1 MWKGSLSQS
10 ASRTRDTVGRSVVIQ
25 ALRRLTK
32 SAYNNLVA
40 TSSLQPGQRLELDI
54 TTVAF
59 GGDGIGRVDNFVI
72 FVPFVLEGERV
83 EVEIVEV
90 KKRFATADLVRVITS
105 SPRRV
110 EPRCPYYMNCAGCQ
124 YQHVDYPHQLE
135 LKRSQIRDV
144 FERIGKIP
152 NPPIEAVV
160 GSPRPYHYRNKIVVH
175 GPGKPGFWT
184 MRGRSIVPVEQCPIS
199 REEINER
206 LAEVSRQDLEN
217 VHLTIRSNSAGQ
229 VRCYSESRKNAS
241 EMLAPPGEV
250 GGASAPV
257 AAVEEIILGKTLHV
271 PLGSFFQ
278 VNREVIELALKYARD
293 IFAASGCKILVDA
306 YCGVGLFALMLA
318 DLAGHVYGIE
328 EDTKAIKAA
337 NDNAERLGLA
347 RYDFYPG
354 KTERLLFYTLRQ
366 CRLDETCLIFDPPRS
381 GCGKAVLKT
390 LREQKPRKIIYVS
403 CAPPMLARDIKEL
416 LRFGYKLERVTPFDM
431 FPQTAHCEAVAE
443 LTRL

>member
-1 MWKGSLSQS
+1 M
-10 ASRTRDTVGRSVVIQ
+10 TTSV
-25 ALRRLTK
+25 
-32 SAYNNLVA
+32 
-40 TSSLQPGQRLELDI
+40 LQPGQRLELDI

-59 GGDGIGRVDNFVI
+59 GGDGIGRVDNFVV

-90 KKRFATADLVRVITS
+90 KKRYATADLVRVITS

-124 YQHVDYPHQLE
+124 YQHVDYAHQLE
-135 LKRSQIRDV
+135 LKRNQIRDV

-184 MRGRSIVPVEQCPIS
+184 MRGRSIIPVAQCPIS
-199 REEINER
+199 REEINEK
-206 LAEVSRQDLEN
+206 LVEVSQQDLEN
-217 VHLTIRSNSAGQ
+217 VHLRIRSNS
-229 VRCYSESRKNAS
+229 
-241 EMLAPPGEV
+241 MGEV
-250 GGASAPV
+250 WAFAEGQARAGATSRPDEEVSGGIQ
-257 AAVEEIILGKTLHV
+257 EIILGKTLQV
-271 PLGSFFQ
+271 PVGSFFQ
-278 VNREVIELALKYARD
+278 VNREVIELALKHARE

-337 NDNAERLGLA
+337 NDNAQRLGLTG
-347 RYDFYPG
+347 YDFYPG

-366 CRLDETCLIFDPPRS
+366 CKLDETCLILDPPRS

-443 LTRL
+443 LMRL